1 MLDQMI
7 TALESLSE
15 HDLEAV
21 LNLAGRS
28 WLALVAD
35 LLARYPACSDTVITA
50 AAALIVAVNGARVHY
65 HPDALNQFNEHLA
78 ADNAPWR
85 LVTLD

>member
-1 MLDQMI
+1 MLDSI
-7 TALESLSE
+7 TPLESLSE

-28 WLALVAD
+28 WLALVAEM
-35 LLARYPACSDTVITA
+35 LARYPDCSELAIVA
-50 AAALIVAVNGARVHY
+50 AAGLIVAVSGAKVHY
-65 HPDALNQFNEHLA
+65 HPDALKQFNEHLA

-85 LVTLD
+85 LVAMD

>member
-1 MLDQMI
+1 MLDRI

-28 WLALVAD
+28 WLALIAEM
-35 LLARYPACSDTVITA
+35 LARYPDCSEVAIMA
-50 AAALIVAVNGARVHY
+50 AAGLAVAVSGSKVNY
-65 HPDALNQFNEHLA
+65 HPDALKLFNEHLA

>member
-1 MLDQMI
+1 MSDRNAPLK
-7 TALESLSE
+7 SLSE

-28 WLALVAD
+28 WLALIAEM
-35 LLARYPACSDTVITA
+35 LARYPDCSEVAIMA
-50 AAALIVAVNGARVHY
+50 AAGLAVAVSGSKVDY
-65 HPDALNQFNEHLA
+65 HPDALKLFNEHLA

-85 LVTLD
+85 LVTLE

>member
-1 MLDQMI
+1 MSEQI

-15 HDLEAV
+15 YDLETV
-21 LNLAGRS
+21 LDLAGES
-28 WLALVAD
+28 WLALVAEM
-35 LLARYPACSDTVITA
+35 LTRYPNCSEVAIIA
-50 AAALIVAVNGARVHY
+50 AVGLIVAVSGAKVHY
-65 HPDALNQFNEHLA
+65 HPDALKQFNEHLA